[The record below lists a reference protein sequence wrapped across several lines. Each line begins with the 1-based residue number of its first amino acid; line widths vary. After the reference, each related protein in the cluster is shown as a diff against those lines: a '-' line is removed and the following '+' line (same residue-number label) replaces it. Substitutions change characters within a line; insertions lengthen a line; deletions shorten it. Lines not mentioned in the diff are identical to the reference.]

1 MAVCTKAQFEEQSQL
16 QIVNERHPL
25 TKTQWQCACAM
36 CLLFQ
41 QVNLISFRR
50 IRACIKPV
58 WLTCFLG
65 SHTTS
70 SYLQNKQNFLKID
83 P

>member
-1 MAVCTKAQFEEQSQL
+1 MKGKINSRLQL
-16 QIVNERHPL
+16 QIVDEGHPL

-50 IRACIKPV
+50 IRACTDPV
-58 WLTCFLG
+58 WLTCFLLKG